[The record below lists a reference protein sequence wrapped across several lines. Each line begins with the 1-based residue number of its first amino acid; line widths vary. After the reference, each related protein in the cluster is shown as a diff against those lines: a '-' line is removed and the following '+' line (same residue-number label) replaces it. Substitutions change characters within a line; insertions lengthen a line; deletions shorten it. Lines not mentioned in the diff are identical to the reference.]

1 MQTIISNPFIIF
13 ASYDAAAKLAAAN
26 QEDDD
31 VTEYRV
37 VERDDGRFVIAMYED
52 GEFQMCL

>member
-1 MQTIISNPFIIF
+1 MHTMISNPFMIF
-13 ASYDAAAKLAAAN
+13 ASYDKAANLAASN
-26 QEDDD
+26 QEGDD